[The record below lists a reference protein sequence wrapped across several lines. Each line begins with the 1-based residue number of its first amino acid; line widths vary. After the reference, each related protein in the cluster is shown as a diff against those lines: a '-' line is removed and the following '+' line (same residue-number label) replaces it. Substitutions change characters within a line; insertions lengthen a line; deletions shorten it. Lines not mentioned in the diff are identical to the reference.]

1 MRDAERLRRT
11 AETFKDG
18 WVYTGDEG
26 YVNEKKEL
34 YIVDRIKVGP
44 SASDVPYRT
53 VLIPSL
59 QELIKV
65 RGFQGMSRLHAR
77 LC

>member
-1 MRDAERLRRT
+1 M
-11 AETFKDG
+11 
-18 WVYTGDEG
+18 YTGDEG

-44 SASDVPYRT
+44 SAADVPYRT

-65 RGFQGMSRLHAR
+65 RGFQGMSRPHAR